1 MAERLAITT
10 EYITLQQLLKIT
22 NIIHSGGQA
31 KGYLVEQR
39 VLLNGEEE
47 QRRGKKLY
55 PGDLIETAGQAFT
68 IDRESAEELAEREEK
83 AAILARFQKQQAKSA
98 KAKEK
103 AMTKAARSK
112 RLEQKKTS
120 QKRPTGPSSWN

>member
-31 KGYLVEQR
+31 KGYLAEQR

-55 PGDLIETAGQAFT
+55 PGDLIETAGQDFT

-112 RLEQKKTS
+112 RSEQKKPS

>member
-31 KGYLVEQR
+31 KGYLAEQR